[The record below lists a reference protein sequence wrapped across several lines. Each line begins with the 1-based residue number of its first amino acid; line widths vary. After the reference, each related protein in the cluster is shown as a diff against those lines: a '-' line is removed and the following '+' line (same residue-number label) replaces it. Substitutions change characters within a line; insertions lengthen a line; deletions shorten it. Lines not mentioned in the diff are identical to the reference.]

1 MIYTSYFG
9 NWRKFPE
16 GFQQISIALYPPRAI
31 LSVPALM
38 PTYSLLIRA
47 KLRTI
52 SETEYTLEFNEQL
65 DMLSPKEIAKS
76 CEGAILL
83 CYEKA
88 KDFCHRHLV
97 RAWFNAHQIKC
108 EELK

>member
-1 MIYTSYFG
+1 
-9 NWRKFPE
+9 
-16 GFQQISIALYPPRAI
+16 
-31 LSVPALM
+31 
-38 PTYSLLIRA
+38 
-47 KLRTI
+47 
-52 SETEYTLEFNEQL
+52 
-65 DMLSPKEIAKS
+65 MLSPKEIAKS
-76 CEGAILL
+76 CDGAILL